1 MEEFARYVE
10 SIGDKHIVVDVQN
23 FTKEGGQLR
32 LILDVKSYDY
42 PELTR
47 RWEVVADKLTGLHLD
62 FQLAYEIKLT
72 MNTLIVG
79 DSYASGRF
87 LSITAI

>member
-10 SIGDKHIVVDVQN
+10 SIHDKHIIVDVKN
-23 FTKEGGQLR
+23 FTKEGDQLR
-32 LILDVKSYDY
+32 LILDVRSYDH

-47 RWEVVADKLTGLHLD
+47 RWEVVVDKLTGLHLD

-72 MNTLIVG
+72 MSTLIVG
-79 DSYASGRF
+79 SSYASGRF

>member
-10 SIGDKHIVVDVQN
+10 SIGDKHIIVDVKN

-32 LILDVKSYDY
+32 LILDVRSYDH

-47 RWEVVADKLTGLHLD
+47 RWEVVVDKLTGLHLD

-79 DSYASGRF
+79 DSYVSGRF

>member
-1 MEEFARYVE
+1 MQEFARYVE
-10 SIGDKHIVVDVQN
+10 SIGDKHIIVDVQN

-32 LILDVKSYDY
+32 LILDVKSYDH

-62 FQLAYEIKLT
+62 FQLAYFEPLHLHLYT
-72 MNTLIVG
+72 
-79 DSYASGRF
+79 SS
-87 LSITAI
+87 SILLFIDIIRIAF